1 MCSKIQLAIRFQI
14 LVRTETGGGPAGP
27 PFYIYCVGEIK
38 VIKPFLTYHQQ
49 IQKLIDEKHLIVN
62 DVVFAMEKLQEL
74 SYFTLIGGYKT
85 PFRDP
90 MTRVYV
96 ENTTFEDVYALYQ
109 FDNQLRELIF
119 KYLCQ
124 IEKKMRS
131 LISYAFCEQYGE
143 GQKAYL
149 NPANYNYSARNQNG
163 VNKLIQILDRL
174 ANRNVDYDYL
184 VYQRRVYHNVPL
196 WVLMNAL
203 TFGQLSKMYSF
214 LPSQIQSKVSH
225 GFVHVNERELE
236 QYMKVLVLYR
246 NVCAHN
252 ERLFS
257 HKVYSEIPNTV
268 LHKKLGIAQ
277 NGTQYI
283 YGKKD
288 LFSVVIAFRYLLP
301 KEEFVIFKRELGRQ
315 IEKYLTR
322 SQRISEEKLLG
333 IMGFPQ
339 NWKMI
344 TRYKV

>member
-1 MCSKIQLAIRFQI
+1 M
-14 LVRTETGGGPAGP
+14 
-27 PFYIYCVGEIK
+27 
-38 VIKPFLTYHQQ
+38 IKPFLTYQQQ

-62 DVVFAMEKLQEL
+62 DVMLAMEKLQEL
-74 SYFTLIGGYKT
+74 GYFTLIGGYKD

-90 MTRVYV
+90 MSRVYV
-96 ENTTFEDVYALYQ
+96 GNTTFEDVYTLYQ

-124 IEKKMRS
+124 IEKRMRS
-131 LISYAFCEQYGE
+131 LISYAFCERYGE
-143 GQKAYL
+143 LQGAYL
-149 NPANYNYSARNQNG
+149 NPINYNYSARNQNG
-163 VNKLIQILDRL
+163 INKLIQILDRL
-174 ANRNVDYDYL
+174 ANRNVDYEYL
-184 VYQRRVYHNVPL
+184 VYQRRVYHNVPF

-214 LPSQIQSKVSH
+214 LPSQIQSKISCQ
-225 GFVHVNERELE
+225 FFHVNERELE
-236 QYMKVLVLYR
+236 QYLKVLVLYR
-246 NVCAHN
+246 NTCAHN

-268 LHKKLGIAQ
+268 LHQKLEIAQ
-277 NGTQYI
+277 NGTQYV

-288 LFSVVIAFRYLLP
+288 LFVVVIAFRYLLP
-301 KEEFVIFKRELGRQ
+301 KKDFIIFKRELAKKIERYLRQ
-315 IEKYLTR
+315 
-322 SQRISEEKLLG
+322 SQRISESKLLG